1 MLSARPFLPLLLL
14 LTLLLGQCQ
23 RPEEALPP
31 QPLLPKDKMVSLLVA
46 IHLTEARVESS
57 GLTPDSARALYLQLH
72 KNILWRNEVTD
83 TVFQRSYRYYAIHE
97 KDLDDIYTLVIDSLN
112 RRKELLNAP
121 APAPGSA
128 PPADLPTW
136 DK

>member
-1 MLSARPFLPLLLL
+1 MPLLLL

-31 QPLLPKDKMVSLLVA
+31 QPLLPKDKMVSLLVQ
-46 IHLTEARVESS
+46 IHLTEARVEATNLPADSS
-57 GLTPDSARALYLQLH
+57 RALYRQLH
-72 KNILWRNEVTD
+72 KDLLWRQDVTD
-83 TVFQRSYRYYAIHE
+83 SLFQRSYRYYAVHE
-97 KDLDDIYTLVIDSLN
+97 KDLDEIYGVVIDSLT

-121 APAPGSA
+121 KPAPGTA
-128 PPADLPTW
+128 PPADLPKW